1 MFRAWEIQLHQIGSA
16 FENSDV
22 PLSFRGDLSYIKK
35 AFTAAEHAL
44 IFGEGKTADSALRGA
59 EKTSVKLGPFTIDTD
74 IGGALG
80 RYALS
85 PAQAQPEGGAQT
97 AHIPSRQSHSTLSGE
112 DRGLQLLR
120 MLDFGRQLSPD
131 GQVLPV
137 RQRFTFAIDDGQ
149 MYIGTSGHVEST
161 TVPLGKLRLMNKKFS
176 FDTFSKH
183 NMYAGSSKALR
194 FAGELTIVNLRDP
207 DSTSVGT
214 WSEADEYLMIVDNN
228 SGSFAP
234 LLPSAG
240 LDVCLHCNL
249 PDVPG
254 RFHLGECSNGRLG
267 LLLRL

>member
-1 MFRAWEIQLHQIGSA
+1 MA
-16 FENSDV
+16 
-22 PLSFRGDLSYIKK
+22 
-35 AFTAAEHAL
+35 
-44 IFGEGKTADSALRGA
+44 
-59 EKTSVKLGPFTIDTD
+59 D

-85 PAQAQPEGGAQT
+85 PEQAQPQGGQGAQT
-97 AHIPSRQSHSTLSGE
+97 AHIPSRQGHSTLSGE

-183 NMYAGSSKALR
+183 NMYEAPATIERRPALLFLGHISPICARLFAVFSLSSP
-194 FAGELTIVNLRDP
+194 F
-207 DSTSVGT
+207 
-214 WSEADEYLMIVDNN
+214 
-228 SGSFAP
+228 
-234 LLPSAG
+234 
-240 LDVCLHCNL
+240 
-249 PDVPG
+249 
-254 RFHLGECSNGRLG
+254 
-267 LLLRL
+267 